1 MHIVLS
7 LGGSLVNTEQGVDKE
22 YLSKIKEILFSNENS
37 FGIVV
42 GGGFEARKKVKAL
55 RERGASEFECDEAAI
70 KITWK
75 NAKSVISALGKSVY
89 PNVIK
94 DFKKA
99 RKLAAKYKI
108 VVMGGTI
115 PGITTDTDSVLLAEA
130 LKANHLVNI
139 SNTDAIYDSN
149 PKENPNAKKYSN
161 LLYEQ
166 LIDLAMKSDKRT
178 AGTNFIF
185 DLLACKLLARSKIK
199 AHFVSGRNLSDV
211 ESAINQVNHVG
222 TVVAP
227 LIYK

>member
-7 LGGSLVNTEQGVDKE
+7 LGGSLVNTENGIDTAYIE
-22 YLSKIKEILFSNENS
+22 KIKSIVLASEHS

-42 GGGFEARKKVKAL
+42 GGGFAARKKANKL
-55 RERGASEFECDEAAI
+55 RTKGKSEFECDEAAI

-75 NAKSVISALGKSVY
+75 NAQAVADVFDNAAYPKALR
-89 PNVIK
+89 

-99 RKLAAKYKI
+99 RKEAQNKKV

-130 LKANHLVNI
+130 LNAKRLVNI

-149 PKENPNAKKYSN
+149 PKENPAAKKFNQLDYD
-161 LLYEQ
+161 Q
-166 LIDLAMKSDKRT
+166 LIDLAVKNDKRT

-185 DLLACKLLARSKIK
+185 DLLACKLLARSKIE
-199 AHFVSGRNLSDV
+199 AHFVSGKNLEDL
-211 ESAINQVNHVG
+211 ENAINGRAHNG
-222 TVVAP
+222 TVVGDFE
-227 LIYK
+227 